1 MADTTTILNR
11 LISALTSQ
19 DPTWDVVPG
28 TAEYKILEAVAQ
40 ELNVAINNNTI
51 QNYSFDITTKSGS
64 NLDDFC
70 ALFGIFRS
78 QGKRASGN
86 ATFSTTTTGLTGG
99 LLTINNA
106 TTGSFSATYNGN
118 TVSSLAYNISATDLQ
133 TQLRTIVPSS
143 SSVTVAYTSPSYTI
157 TISPALPLALTF
169 DFGTVDGI
177 TSWGPYGGATANYEI
192 PLGTQIYA
200 PSAATGTV
208 PIYYQ
213 TTASAMLPQYGT
225 QVQVPIQ
232 SVLTGTNNNLSAGT
246 ISALATALPGITQV
260 TNSALTGGSDA
271 ETDDQLRQRWQN
283 TVFKN
288 LSGTEDQF
296 RALALSNPGTS
307 RVKVLGPQEQNVE
320 DLQIQTTFKV
330 ASKYDGT
337 LQPSTNIN
345 STDTFNLYLQSST
358 NATWTVDTTAGG
370 GTSSVVTFTIPSGQ
384 NIDGIYPGMNV
395 YSFSYP
401 ISITYGLVVK
411 TFNANSD
418 GSATVVAIQT
428 NGANQTLTASG
439 SIAYP
444 VTFAV
449 PVKSTGS
456 FDGTTTIDSLQTQL
470 NNAVT
475 GSVISDTNQIITITS
490 KYNSGNLTINTNT
503 GGYSIN
509 YVDSNG
515 TTHTANVSSGFST
528 TSTLST
534 ALNNVISYD
543 GYKAFVTQGSSSNPY
558 SYTIDF
564 FTTNTA
570 YPADISII
578 NKNLT
583 FNFASLNGSSPGGSW
598 VVPTNNSGTIAQLAS
613 CNIQFSKPSKTDL
626 VVIAGRIDSNA
637 TSGYPSTPTNIV
649 DSNAILS
656 DWQSSSFDY
665 TYVYGCNIPANTYVS
680 SLTGSGPVSYTGYVL
695 SNSSTNGLGGA
706 GIQLVFTGANNPY
719 AITNSIKTSVIDA
732 IYIYSQGIESLR
744 SNLAAIPTQQTA
756 NPQNDY
762 TYVVSSTISTTV
774 TNVSATSYA
783 TYYTWNYTANNNFV
797 AGQTVTISGLSPS
810 AYNGTFTVFSANST
824 NFIVY
829 GNSNP
834 GPSSGTGI
842 ATGSTY
848 ASLTLNIKNSSNYSW
863 LYPGNIPTL
872 TYYAV
877 LDASRNTPT
886 DLGITSNY
894 VDVII
899 DGATQQLI
907 NEDVVMNTTNTTNIF
922 PGCSGVFNSTNRT
935 KWVLGDKL
943 TNPPAG
949 DLFYI
954 FSQQPVLQPWFGI
967 YPQKLTLSQ
976 SGGLHTGLQ
985 AYSGPIGGTDP
996 VVANVTTSTSSTT
1009 MTTGSRQMKP
1019 IYYKEWFYLPEAFT
1033 TTTPVGVASVSSY
1046 SQTDNTIV
1054 AKRSDSTI
1062 NPDVAGTFPN
1072 VIFTSDIYPIYDNT
1086 TNQGSTQAINGIGIR
1101 QPDTHYKNVSCTTN
1115 STTTVAY
1122 SGASNSDLGKLVSD
1136 NPPGT
1141 TTNIKNNSRIISVVP
1156 GVSFTMSRTANSS
1169 ATVSLRIT
1177 DFINTPTIN
1186 TGDLIFG
1193 LQYYVDSD
1201 VVAVDNLIQQQR
1213 LVGVSTMTHLAK
1225 SNYFLINLVTVLS
1238 SSADISTVNSAL
1250 NTQVS
1255 NYLNSLPFGQPV
1267 QASSIIRIALSIS
1280 GVINARLATSSDNSS
1295 YYGIQEVTPY
1305 TYYTSIQE
1313 ITQGGA
1319 SSVDFRD
1326 ILVKQTYPGDVILG
1340 ADDLPILFRVN
1351 LYTRSQSDF

>member
-1 MADTTTILNR
+1 M
-11 LISALTSQ
+11 
-19 DPTWDVVPG
+19 
-28 TAEYKILEAVAQ
+28 
-40 ELNVAINNNTI
+40 
-51 QNYSFDITTKSGS
+51 
-64 NLDDFC
+64 
-70 ALFGIFRS
+70 
-78 QGKRASGN
+78 
-86 ATFSTTTTGLTGG
+86 
-99 LLTINNA
+99 
-106 TTGSFSATYNGN
+106 
-118 TVSSLAYNISATDLQ
+118 
-133 TQLRTIVPSS
+133 
-143 SSVTVAYTSPSYTI
+143 
-157 TISPALPLALTF
+157 
-169 DFGTVDGI
+169 
-177 TSWGPYGGATANYEI
+177 
-192 PLGTQIYA
+192 
-200 PSAATGTV
+200 
-208 PIYYQ
+208 
-213 TTASAMLPQYGT
+213 
-225 QVQVPIQ
+225 
-232 SVLTGTNNNLSAGT
+232 
-246 ISALATALPGITQV
+246 
-260 TNSALTGGSDA
+260 
-271 ETDDQLRQRWQN
+271 
-283 TVFKN
+283 
-288 LSGTEDQF
+288 
-296 RALALSNPGTS
+296 
-307 RVKVLGPQEQNVE
+307 
-320 DLQIQTTFKV
+320 
-330 ASKYDGT
+330 
-337 LQPSTNIN
+337 
-345 STDTFNLYLQSST
+345 
-358 NATWTVDTTAGG
+358 
-370 GTSSVVTFTIPSGQ
+370 
-384 NIDGIYPGMNV
+384 
-395 YSFSYP
+395 
-401 ISITYGLVVK
+401 
-411 TFNANSD
+411 
-418 GSATVVAIQT
+418 
-428 NGANQTLTASG
+428 
-439 SIAYP
+439 
-444 VTFAV
+444 
-449 PVKSTGS
+449 
-456 FDGTTTIDSLQTQL
+456 
-470 NNAVT
+470 
-475 GSVISDTNQIITITS
+475 
-490 KYNSGNLTINTNT
+490 
-503 GGYSIN
+503 
-509 YVDSNG
+509 
-515 TTHTANVSSGFST
+515 
-528 TSTLST
+528 
-534 ALNNVISYD
+534 
-543 GYKAFVTQGSSSNPY
+543 
-558 SYTIDF
+558 
-564 FTTNTA
+564 
-570 YPADISII
+570 
-578 NKNLT
+578 
-583 FNFASLNGSSPGGSW
+583 
-598 VVPTNNSGTIAQLAS
+598 
-613 CNIQFSKPSKTDL
+613 
-626 VVIAGRIDSNA
+626 
-637 TSGYPSTPTNIV
+637 
-649 DSNAILS
+649 
-656 DWQSSSFDY
+656 
-665 TYVYGCNIPANTYVS
+665 
-680 SLTGSGPVSYTGYVL
+680 
-695 SNSSTNGLGGA
+695 
-706 GIQLVFTGANNPY
+706 
-719 AITNSIKTSVIDA
+719 
-732 IYIYSQGIESLR
+732 
-744 SNLAAIPTQQTA
+744 
-756 NPQNDY
+756 
-762 TYVVSSTISTTV
+762 
-774 TNVSATSYA
+774 
-783 TYYTWNYTANNNFV
+783 
-797 AGQTVTISGLSPS
+797 
-810 AYNGTFTVFSANST
+810 
-824 NFIVY
+824 
-829 GNSNP
+829 
-834 GPSSGTGI
+834 
-842 ATGSTY
+842 
-848 ASLTLNIKNSSNYSW
+848 
-863 LYPGNIPTL
+863 
-872 TYYAV
+872 
-877 LDASRNTPT
+877 
-886 DLGITSNY
+886 
-894 VDVII
+894 
-899 DGATQQLI
+899 
-907 NEDVVMNTTNTTNIF
+907 
-922 PGCSGVFNSTNRT
+922 FNSTNRT